1 MNIVD
6 LVQRFRE
13 AQTTP
18 EYQFEKIMVDLTE
31 QICEIM
37 QTRGISKDDLACKL
51 GKSRA
56 WVTSM
61 LRGDRRLTLKT
72 ITDIFW
78 AFGYKTTIKVEVRY
92 DEEQDVSD

>member
-13 AQTTP
+13 AEKTP
-18 EYQFEKIMVDLTE
+18 DYQFERVMVDLTE

-37 QTRGISKDDLACKL
+37 ETRGINRDDLARKL
-51 GKSRA
+51 GKPRA
-56 WVTSM
+56 WVTKM
-61 LRGDRRLTLKT
+61 LRGNAGLTLKT

-78 AFGYKTTIKVEVRY
+78 AFGYTVTVKVEVR
-92 DEEQDVSD
+92 SDAEPCIPD

>member
-1 MNIVD
+1 MSIVD

-37 QTRGISKDDLACKL
+37 ETRGISRDDLARKL

-56 WVTSM
+56 WVTRI
-61 LRGDRRLTLKT
+61 LRGDHRLTLKT

-78 AFGYKTTIKVEVRY
+78 AFGYKVIIKVEVRC
-92 DEEQDVSD
+92 DAEPDVSD